1 MSIIVYLETI
11 QTVYIR
17 PGKKILYLFVLI
29 FLVDRQLGL
38 RNRFL
43 VIFNMH
49 KVRMAKAS
57 NDVVQWNMQGLLI
70 HRLGVRIP

>member
-29 FLVDRQLGL
+29 FLVDRRLGL
-38 RNRFL
+38 RNWFL
-43 VIFNMH
+43 VIFNMQSAYG
-49 KVRMAKAS
+49 K
-57 NDVVQWNMQGLLI
+57 GE
-70 HRLGVRIP
+70 

>member
-29 FLVDRQLGL
+29 FLVDRRLGL
-38 RNRFL
+38 HNWFL